1 MKQTARQAFIG
12 ARSYHFQSMIHGYG
26 AGPVPFSILRK
37 YWSIAGDRANDYVS
51 HGGWQKPV
59 SMQVWY
65 EPQDKG

>member
-12 ARSYHFQSMIHGYG
+12 ARSYHFQSMMHGYG
-26 AGPVPFSILRK
+26 PGPIPFSIARR
-37 YWSIAGDRANDYVS
+37 YWSIASDRAREYVAR
-51 HGGWQKPV
+51 GAWQKPV